1 MIAPDMIIRRSQPMH
16 ELTRQGVSKG
26 GRHGGAAVVTS
37 LWIADQ
43 DATGGEIEVAQ
54 AEIQQLVEAHLCMS

>member
-1 MIAPDMIIRRSQPMH
+1 MH